1 MEIKTLV
8 IIGFILILCSSCLYF
23 YINMDN
29 LLDYIKY
36 LKLNTNFKVEKTSE
50 LKTIDNRISNE
61 LEKRDADVA
70 RLNQELLALKKSMAE
85 KKTCEP
91 TPVEPKPIEN
101 KKEVF
106 LVSNNI
112 FSKSDGPKVCEGLF
126 NSVAA
131 TKEQLNDSFNN
142 GANWCNY
149 GWTSE
154 GHAYYPLQTDTLNTT
169 CEGKAGLNGG
179 IMEDNDY
186 KLGVLCYGIKPED
199 TKYTN
204 LDKVKKDC
212 SMAEGDIKLLEN
224 YRKKLEN
231 GNVKIAPFND
241 KAWSR
246 FSYKN
251 DTLAINNNIVIS
263 NKKECSNDPQALDT
277 NKSRL
282 QAII

>member
-23 YINMDN
+23 YINMDA

-61 LEKRDADVA
+61 LEKRDADVV
-70 RLNQELLALKKSMAE
+70 RLQQELEALKRSMAE
-85 KKTCEP
+85 KKTCETKP
-91 TPVEPKPIEN
+91 AETKPVEN
-101 KKEVF
+101 KEVF

-112 FSKSDGPKVCEGLF
+112 FSKSDGATVCKGLF
-126 NSVAA
+126 NSSAA

-154 GHAYYPLQTDTLNTT
+154 GEAYYPLQNDTLNST

-179 IMEDNDY
+179 IMEDNNY
-186 KLGVLCYGIKPED
+186 KLGILCYGVKPEEK
-199 TKYTN
+199 KYTN
-204 LDKVKKDC
+204 LDIVKRDC
-212 SMAEGDIKLLEN
+212 SMAEADLKLLEN

-231 GNVKIAPFND
+231 GNVKITPFND

-246 FSYKN
+246 YSYKN
-251 DTLAINNNIVIS
+251 DTLAINDKIVVS
-263 NKKECSNDPQALDT
+263 TKKECSNDPQTLDT